1 MPMSADGQS
10 DHKNV
15 DPVSTNCGCPSV
27 AAFGQQNKFVAEAPL
42 LSLNF
47 LRPFHIADRGSEEV

>member
-1 MPMSADGQS
+1 MKLFILALKAECAS
-10 DHKNV
+10 
-15 DPVSTNCGCPSV
+15 GCPSV